1 MELKQ
6 CVDTLFAVKA
16 DLLIVPYGIETF
28 QPEFANIGFQLLIVP
43 YGIETPK
50 SCTDVWRWRTFNRT
64 LWN

>member
-16 DLLIVPYGIETF
+16 D
-28 QPEFANIGFQLLIVP
+28 LLIVP